1 MAKYNLPLAKKEK
14 IVKQKGSNAY
24 SLTIPKSILVGLG
37 WLDGGKRK
45 KYREGEK
52 RDREEINV
60 KLIPNLLNKKQLM
73 IVLTK
78 EIEKGFYLKRISEFN
93 RDKKEPK
100 KYRERRKEFLREVK
114 KKQLVEKH
122 PINPKSTNHSIKKTE
137 NT

>member
-1 MAKYNLPLAKKEK
+1 MVKYNSPLAKKEK

-37 WLDGGKRK
+37 WLDSNKRK

-52 RDREEINV
+52 RDREEIEV
-60 KLIPNLLNKKQLM
+60 KIIPDILNKKQLM

-78 EIEKGFYLKRISEFN
+78 ELKKGFYLRRVSEFN

-100 KYRERRKEFLREVK
+100 KYKERRKEFLREVK
-114 KKQLVEKH
+114 REQLGGKH
-122 PINPKSTNHSIKKTE
+122 PINPKPTNHTIKKTE
-137 NT
+137 ST